1 MPLASRIVP
10 VILFRG
16 TQVYKGEGFRSSR
29 AIGNF
34 RQAIRVFQ
42 SRDVDELVVLDISG
56 NAPDVALISEF
67 ASEMF
72 MPLTVGGGV
81 RTLDHFGKLIQG
93 GADKVSINTAAYETP
108 ELISEASRKFGSQAV
123 VISLDVK
130 NGTIWTHSGRHD
142 TGRDAASFARD
153 VAELGAGEILLN
165 SIDRDGTLSG
175 YDTELI
181 RSVSRAVSIP
191 VIACGGAG
199 SYEDLRLGLE
209 AGAHAVAAGALWSF
223 TDSTPAGAADHFS
236 GFGISV
242 RRKIAA

>member
-1 MPLASRIVP
+1 MALATRIIP
-10 VILFRG
+10 VLLNKRG
-16 TQVYKGEGFRSSR
+16 ALVKGRKFNHGRV
-29 AIGNF
+29 IGHTL
-34 RQAIRVFQ
+34 QAIRVYQ
-42 SRDVDELVVLDISG
+42 ARDVDELIYL
-56 NAPDVALISEF
+56 DVAASEPDFSLISQF
-67 ASEMF
+67 ATECM

-199 SYEDLRLGLE
+199 NYEDLRLGLE

-223 TDSTPAGAADHFS
+223 CDATPASAAEYLASH
-236 GFGISV
+236 GVPV
-242 RRKIAA
+242 RRRIAA